1 MRTRVLSIVI
11 IATIPLFGAGCSKQ
25 VSYNND
31 VNPILVSNC
40 LTCHVGGEGTEKS
53 GFSVQNYNSLMKGTK
68 FGPVIVPGDSESSTL
83 FRLIGHKADPKIQMP
98 PHHDDAQAGGQLDP
112 LTEEQIETIKMWID
126 QGAKNN

>member
-1 MRTRVLSIVI
+1 MRTRALSIVI
-11 IATIPLFGAGCSKQ
+11 IAAIPFIGAGCSKQ
-25 VSYNND
+25 VSFNND

-40 LTCHVGGEGTEKS
+40 LTCHVGGEGSVKS

-83 FRLIGHKADPKIQMP
+83 FRVIAQKVAPEIQMP
-98 PHHDDAQAGGQLDP
+98 PHHDESLAEGRLEP
-112 LTEEQIETIKMWID
+112 LTPEQVETIKAWID